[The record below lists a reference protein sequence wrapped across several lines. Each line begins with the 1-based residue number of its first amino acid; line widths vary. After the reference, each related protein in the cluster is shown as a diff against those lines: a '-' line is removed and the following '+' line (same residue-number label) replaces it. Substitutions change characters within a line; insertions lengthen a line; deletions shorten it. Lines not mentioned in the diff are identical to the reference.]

1 MKDRTTQLTQIR
13 PTLDLAK
20 ATTEMEQFQNGT
32 LRPILKFQN
41 LIILQLFRHF
51 IIQRFRK
58 RKNTFGGMDI
68 SDQNI
73 FITKAMKT
81 DIRLKNIF
89 LGIVIG
95 HFTAKELTFYHA
107 NESEINRRITT
118 LLIQRLQ
125 SQIEALV

>member
-1 MKDRTTQLTQIR
+1 MENRTTQLTQIR
-13 PTLDLAK
+13 PILDLVIAS
-20 ATTEMEQFQNGT
+20 TEIEKFQNNT

-41 LIILQLFRHF
+41 PIVLQLFQNY
-51 IIQRFRK
+51 INKRFRK
-58 RKNTFGGMDI
+58 KKNTFAGMDI

-73 FITKAMKT
+73 FINKTMKT
-81 DIRLKNIF
+81 DVRLKNIL

-95 HFTAKELTFYHA
+95 QFTLEELAFYHM

-125 SQIEALV
+125 SQIEELK

>member
-1 MKDRTTQLTQIR
+1 MENRTTQLTQIR
-13 PTLDLAK
+13 PILDLVIAS
-20 ATTEMEQFQNGT
+20 TEIEKFQNNT

-41 LIILQLFRHF
+41 PIVLQLFQNY
-51 IIQRFRK
+51 INKRFRK
-58 RKNTFGGMDI
+58 KKNTFAGMDI

-73 FITKAMKT
+73 FINKAMKT
-81 DIRLKNIF
+81 DVRLKNIF

-95 HFTAKELTFYHA
+95 QFTLEELAFYHM

-125 SQIEALV
+125 SQIEELK